1 MYQSE
6 ISIKHS
12 NRSHLYWGIDKET
25 GDVVGIDDVSSRGL
39 NCNCKCAACGGD
51 FIARKGEKN
60 KHHFAHQSNY
70 ECVYAN
76 EIALYLYVKKILMSC
91 QRIELPEIPVKI
103 GVRTELAKESWT
115 AAVGEVY
122 YDCKKEQYPPLLI
135 AELDGQLTRII
146 LAFEKYYSTEDYL
159 TLKAE
164 AKEKGWECL
173 TISLPRIT
181 GKRSINP
188 DLIRHS
194 VTGYTQEKLWIHS
207 ARAERWEQRLKDA
220 AITPEQPFPR
230 SWGVAYTCPIHRQ
243 EREGKFYARP
253 ADCDGCPYNLVLYP
267 SVKCLAVNGIR
278 SLRDFKI
285 SVEERMATIAKLQK
299 ENDERRV
306 LISQERERREKLNSF
321 KRLNAYYSN
330 QRPTPQPSKPT
341 VSFEEKIRLG
351 KLEVAKRMEQPS
363 DEPVFD
369 QFNIRWLQC
378 TCCGEIKSSDEMSS
392 YGGRNCANRGI
403 CRDCARNRSK

>member
-12 NRSHLYWGIDKET
+12 NRSHLYWGIDKAT

-103 GVRTELAKESWT
+103 GARTELAKEGWT
-115 AAVGEVY
+115 AVVGEVN
-122 YDCKKEQYPPLLI
+122 YDCKEEQYPPLLI
-135 AELDGQLTRII
+135 AELDGQPTRII

-181 GKRSINP
+181 GNKSINS

-194 VTGYTQEKLWIHS
+194 VTGYTQKKLWIHS

-230 SWGVAYTCPIHRQ
+230 S
-243 EREGKFYARP
+243 
-253 ADCDGCPYNLVLYP
+253 
-267 SVKCLAVNGIR
+267 
-278 SLRDFKI
+278 
-285 SVEERMATIAKLQK
+285 
-299 ENDERRV
+299 
-306 LISQERERREKLNSF
+306 
-321 KRLNAYYSN
+321 
-330 QRPTPQPSKPT
+330 
-341 VSFEEKIRLG
+341 
-351 KLEVAKRMEQPS
+351 
-363 DEPVFD
+363 
-369 QFNIRWLQC
+369 
-378 TCCGEIKSSDEMSS
+378 
-392 YGGRNCANRGI
+392 
-403 CRDCARNRSK
+403 